1 MTDGGGV
8 TLEGFLYLHKLLVH
22 PAPLSSIPI
31 FRIKSRGTHR
41 CKAAAKRAF
50 GRLFNPTATP
60 PPPPSSS
67 CPPPSR
73 PFPNCRGCRFCPPP
87 PPLARQGGERNRCN
101 SIIIVITSTT
111 TTTTTAT
118 NPPFAPDCLAGQ
130 WRPSRFSHSPSAQLH
145 SRIGVS
151 CK

>member
-1 MTDGGGV
+1 MAAA
-8 TLEGFLYLHKLLVH
+8 LHLKDSCTCTSCWCTPH
-22 PAPLSSIPI
+22 PYHQYRFFALNHAARTGARRPPRERLGDSSIP
-31 FRIKSRGTHR
+31 
-41 CKAAAKRAF
+41 
-50 GRLFNPTATP
+50 RLRP

-118 NPPFAPDCLAGQ
+118 NPPFAPDCVAGQ